1 MILNMMIMMIYLVI
15 ITSSKE
21 QDAKQEEE
29 EEEEEQQQQ
38 QQQEEQ
44 QQQQTI
50 RLNLNNLNNASIDW
64 KSTKILFYGDDTLYS
79 GISMPGGFLNM
90 FRHRL
95 EQQMNSS
102 TSPIDDHVLVEHRR
116 TIREGFS
123 ELSRTLDELQPTI
136 LIVQFG
142 VNDVLIDSTPGDG
155 WEYFKYYLELIV
167 LTAND
172 ANIATVI
179 CSPTL
184 LSDDPYEDGPAH
196 SSLETITGIGR
207 SAANL
212 YNASFIDVFSSFHQF
227 IDTYNKFNVRS
238 FILTIDCKTLN
249 DSGHQLFASLL
260 LHFFGLDK
268 ELINHRSIANSNE
281 LLMNT
286 VFLDRNL
293 IHLNDEGSRRSEH
306 LEQIVEDHQVAGISI
321 QTQIAP

>member
-1 MILNMMIMMIYLVI
+1 MKMMILNMMIMMIYLVI

-21 QDAKQEEE
+21 QDAKQEQQ
-29 EEEEEQQQQ
+29 QQQQ
-38 QQQEEQ
+38 QQQEEE

-79 GISMPGGFLNM
+79 GFSMPGGFLNI

-123 ELSRTLDELQPTI
+123 ELSRTLDEIQPTI

-184 LSDDPYEDGPAH
+184 LSDDPHEDGPAH

-286 VFLDRNL
+286 VFLDINL
-293 IHLNDEGSRRSEH
+293 IHLNDEGSRR
-306 LEQIVEDHQVAGISI
+306 LEQIVEDQVAGISI
-321 QTQIAP
+321 QTQIAQ